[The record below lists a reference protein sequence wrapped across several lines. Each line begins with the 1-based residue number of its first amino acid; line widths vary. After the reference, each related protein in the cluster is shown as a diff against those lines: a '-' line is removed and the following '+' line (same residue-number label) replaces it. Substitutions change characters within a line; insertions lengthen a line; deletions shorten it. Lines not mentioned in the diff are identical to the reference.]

1 MSQQITI
8 SPLTRIEGHLA
19 IRTDVVD
26 GKVTQA
32 WMSGEMFRGFENILR
47 GRDPLDAQQITQRI
61 CGVCSVEHGIAS
73 ILAQDMAYGV
83 APPDNGRIV
92 RNLIQ
97 SASFIMSHITHF
109 YILSA
114 LDFIDVTAIVG
125 YQGKDPALE
134 GLKAWVQKELA
145 GRKVLPAAPF
155 LPRYTAE
162 YVQDRDLNLGAL
174 KHYLEALEMRKEAHR
189 MGALFCGKLPHAPAL
204 IPGGVTDNVTAWKI
218 AAYGAILERLKNFIE
233 SAYIPDVLAVA
244 QAFPACF
251 TMGKGCGNY
260 LSYGVFPE
268 SSRTGDLFLGS
279 GVVIEE
285 KQLPL
290 SPGSI
295 TEEVGSSYF
304 SSASGLKP
312 ESGETVAA
320 PDKRGAYSWL
330 KAPRY
335 QSRPME
341 VGPLARISVAYRE
354 GRNRTVIS
362 TVDALLKA
370 LGITPAEL
378 NSVMGRHA
386 ARAMECLMIANRC
399 SQWLEQLLPDQPVF
413 ADFAIPDAA
422 QGYGLTEA
430 ARGALGHWI
439 QIKNR
444 KIDNYQCVVPTT
456 WNASPRDDRGVP
468 GPIEQ
473 ALVGTTVA
481 DKENPIEAARVVRSF
496 DPCIACAVH

>member
-1 MSQQITI
+1 MSQKITI

-19 IRTDVVD
+19 IKTDVTD

-32 WMSGEMFRGFENILR
+32 WTSGEMFRGFENILR

-83 APPDNGRIV
+83 VPPDNGRIV

-97 SASFIMSHITHF
+97 GASFIMSHITHF
-109 YILSA
+109 YLLSA
-114 LDFIDVTAIVG
+114 LDFVDVTAITG
-125 YQGKDPALE
+125 YQGKEAALN
-134 GLKAWVQKELA
+134 GLKAWVQTELA

-162 YVQDRDLNLGAL
+162 YIKDRDLNLGAL
-174 KHYLEALEMRKEAHR
+174 RHYLESLEMRKAAHQ
-189 MGALFCGKLPHAPAL
+189 MGAIFCGKLPHAPAL
-204 IPGGVTDNVTAWKI
+204 IPGGVTDSVTAWQI
-218 AAYGAILERLKNFIE
+218 TAYRAILERLRNFIE

-244 QAFPACF
+244 QSFPAYF
-251 TMGKGCGNY
+251 ALGKGCGNF

-268 SSRTGDLFLGS
+268 SADGKVLFLGS
-279 GVVIEE
+279 GTVLQG
-285 KQLPL
+285 KWSSL
-290 SPGSI
+290 SPDAI
-295 TEEVGSSYF
+295 TEDVASSFF
-304 SSASGLKP
+304 SSQSGLKP

-320 PDKRGAYSWL
+320 PDKQGAYSWL

-335 QSRPME
+335 QGQPME
-341 VGPLARISVAYRE
+341 VGPLARISVVYHE
-354 GRNRTVIS
+354 GRNRTIIS
-362 TVDALLKA
+362 TVDALLKT
-370 LGITPAEL
+370 LGKTPVEL

-386 ARAMECLMIANRC
+386 ARAVECLLIADQC
-399 SQWLEQLLPDQPVF
+399 GQWLEQLQPDKPVF
-413 ADFAIPDAA
+413 TDFVIPDTG
-422 QGYGLTEA
+422 QGQGLTEA

-439 QIKNR
+439 QIRNR
-444 KIDNYQCVVPTT
+444 KIHNYQCIVPTT
-456 WNASPRDDRGVP
+456 WNASPRDDRGIA

-473 ALVGTTVA
+473 ALVGTTIA
-481 DKENPIEAARVVRSF
+481 DADNPMEAARVVRSF